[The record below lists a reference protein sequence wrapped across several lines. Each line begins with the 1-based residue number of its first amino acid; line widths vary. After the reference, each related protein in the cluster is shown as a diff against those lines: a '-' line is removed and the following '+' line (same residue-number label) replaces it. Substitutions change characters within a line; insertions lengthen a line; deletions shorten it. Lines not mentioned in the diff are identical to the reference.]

1 MVAIKNLSKNPK
13 KEKIKK
19 EIIKDTSKKIKKNS
33 KSVINLPLEK
43 SEQKE
48 NRKNIQAKPIILKKK
63 KVKYVYPSKGVTAVI
78 VDSCLN
84 ALQKLTEHYNTKN
97 VIFGDESPIF
107 LQIRCI
113 KIQNEKGNIKF
124 TLPHSTVA
132 SSGEVCLITPDLKKG
147 KKVDH
152 EPTIEHWEDILRKAG
167 VTSVKTILPM
177 RQLRVEYDQFEL
189 RRRLM
194 TQHDFIMVDTRVLN
208 HVSHLLGTMFFK
220 KHNMLIPVKLNDKD
234 IKKGIDVGLRTA
246 VLRLSEGPIS
256 TIVVGHT
263 AMPAEQIR
271 ENVLAVIKQFA
282 EKYPGG
288 ETNIRS
294 LCIKL
299 PLSLSLPLYM
309 TLRSS
314 NLISA
319 PKIKRSQPKEYK
331 FYEDEL
337 STILGSRVKVGPDGT
352 VHVKKVPEA
361 DAEQRDSE
369 EEMEDDE
376 EDEKLD
382 EIK

>member
-1 MVAIKNLSKNPK
+1 MVAIKNLSKSPK
-13 KEKIKK
+13 KEKIK
-19 EIIKDTSKKIKKNS
+19 DTPKKVKNLSKT
-33 KSVINLPLEK
+33 VINLPQEK
-43 SEQKE
+43 SEQQINSK
-48 NRKNIQAKPIILKKK
+48 KTVLKKK
-63 KVKYVYPSKGVTAVI
+63 KVKYVYPSKAVTGII

-84 ALQKLTEHYNTKN
+84 ALQKLTEHHNTKN

-113 KIQNEKGNIKF
+113 KIQNDKGNIKF
-124 TLPHSTVA
+124 TLPYSTVA

-152 EPTIEHWEDILRKAG
+152 EPTIEHWEEILRKAG

-194 TQHDFIMVDTRVLN
+194 TQHDYIMVDTRVLN

-220 KHNMLIPVKLNDKD
+220 KHNMLIPVKLNENKD
-234 IKKGIDVGLRTA
+234 IKKSIDIGLRTA
-246 VLRLSEGPIS
+246 MLRLSEGPIS

-271 ENVLAVIKQFA
+271 ENVLAIIKQFS

-288 ETNIRS
+288 EANIRS

-319 PKIKRSQPKEYK
+319 PKIKKSQPKEYQ

-337 STILGSRVKVGPDGT
+337 STIPGSRVKVGPDGT
-352 VHVKKVPEA
+352 VYLKKNLEG
-361 DAEQRDSE
+361 DAEEKDSA

-376 EDEKLD
+376 EDEKLEDLSENDD
-382 EIK
+382 E